1 MRIGVAN
8 EIKPDE
14 YRVALTPAGAGELT
28 RRGHKV
34 VVESGAG
41 GGSAFPD
48 AEYRQVGALIASAE
62 EVWGTS
68 DLLLKVKEPLPE
80 EYGLLRDGQILFTYL
95 HLAAHDELTRALLA
109 SGASCV
115 AYETVEADDGR
126 LPLLAPMS
134 EVAGRLATQM
144 GAWALEKA
152 QGGRGILLGGVPGV
166 PPAKVVVLG
175 GGIVGYNAAL
185 IAVGMQADVWVL
197 DRSVERM
204 RDLEMMLDGRITLAM
219 SNRLQIERV
228 AADADL
234 IIGAVLI
241 PGARAPK
248 LITRDMLGGL
258 KQGAVLVDVAIDQG
272 GCFETSRP
280 TTHSDPI
287 YEVDGIVHYCV
298 ANMPGAVPVTST
310 FALTNVT
317 LPYVEAIATWG
328 LREAVARDRALA
340 RGVNIVDGKLTY
352 EAVAEA
358 HGLEFT
364 PLEQAL
370 PLEPVG

>member
-1 MRIGVAN
+1 MRIGVAK

-14 YRVALTPAGAGELT
+14 YRVALTPAGAGELA
-28 RRGHKV
+28 RRGHEV
-34 VVESGAG
+34 VVETGAG
-41 GGSAFPD
+41 AGSAFPD
-48 AEYRQVGALIASAE
+48 AEYLEVGATLASAG
-62 EVWGTS
+62 EVWSTA
-68 DLLLKVKEPLPE
+68 DLVLKVKEPLPE
-80 EYGLLRDGQILFTYL
+80 EYGRLRDGQILFTYL
-95 HLAAHDELTRALLA
+95 HLAAHEQLTRALLA
-109 SGASCV
+109 SGTSCI
-115 AYETVEADDGR
+115 AYETVETDDGR

-258 KQGAVLVDVAIDQG
+258 KQSAVLVDVAIDQG
-272 GCFETSRP
+272 GCFETSLP

-287 YEVDGIVHYCV
+287 YELDGIVHYCV

-317 LPYVEAIATWG
+317 LPYVEAIATLG
-328 LREAVARDRALA
+328 LGEAVSRDRALA

-352 EAVAEA
+352 EAVADA

-364 PLEQAL
+364 PLERAL

>member
-1 MRIGVAN
+1 MRIGVAK
-8 EIKPDE
+8 EIKQDE
-14 YRVALTPAGAGELT
+14 CRVALTPAGAGELCQ
-28 RRGHKV
+28 RGHEV
-34 VVESGAG
+34 VVETEAGA
-41 GGSAFPD
+41 GSAFRD
-48 AEYRQVGALIASAE
+48 SDYEAVGARIAGVDDVWASADM
-62 EVWGTS
+62 V
-68 DLLLKVKEPLPE
+68 LKVKEPLAE
-80 EYGLLRDGQILFTYL
+80 QYGRLREGLILFTYL
-95 HLAAHDELTRALLA
+95 HLAADEELTRALVA
-109 SGASCV
+109 SGATCI
-115 AYETVEADDGR
+115 AYETVETDDRR

-152 QGGRGILLGGVPGV
+152 QGGRGLLLGGVPGV

-185 IAVGMQADVWVL
+185 IAVGMQADVWIL
-197 DRSVERM
+197 DKSVERM

-219 SNRLQIERV
+219 SNRLQIELT

-248 LITRDMLGGL
+248 LITRKMLGGL

-280 TTHSDPI
+280 TTHSDPT
-287 YEVDGIVHYCV
+287 YVVDGVVHYCV
-298 ANMPGAVPVTST
+298 ANMPGAVPITST

-317 LPYVEAIATWG
+317 LPYVEVIADHG
-328 LREAVARDRALA
+328 VREAVARDRALA
-340 RGVNIVDGKLTY
+340 RWVNVVDGKLTY
-352 EAVAEA
+352 QAVADA
-358 HGLEFT
+358 HGLDYS
-364 PLEQAL
+364 PLEQVL
-370 PLEPVG
+370 PLEPVA

>member
-1 MRIGVAN
+1 VKVGVVQ
-8 EIKPDE
+8 EIKADE
-14 YRVALTPAGAGELT
+14 HRVALTPAGARELVAH
-28 RRGHKV
+28 GHDV
-34 VVESGAG
+34 VVETGAG
-41 GGSAFPD
+41 AGSAFPD
-48 AEYRQVGALIASAE
+48 LAYLAVGARIAPVG
-62 EVWGTS
+62 EVWETV

-80 EYGLLRDGQILFTYL
+80 EYARLREGLVLFTYL
-95 HLAAHDELTRALLA
+95 HLAADEVLTRALLA
-109 SGASCV
+109 SGATCL
-115 AYETVEADDGR
+115 AYETVQSDDGR

-166 PPAKVVVLG
+166 PPARVVVLG

-185 IAVGMQADVWVL
+185 IAVGMQADVWVV
-197 DRSVERM
+197 DRSIERM

-219 SNRLQIERV
+219 SSRLQIEE
-228 AADADL
+228 ALPDCDL
-234 IIGAVLI
+234 VIGAVLI

-248 LITRDMLGGL
+248 LVTRDMLARMKPGS
-258 KQGAVLVDVAIDQG
+258 VLVDVAIDQG

-298 ANMPGAVPVTST
+298 ANMPGAVPITST
-310 FALTNVT
+310 KSLTNVT
-317 LPYVEAIATWG
+317 LPYVEEIASRG
-328 LREAVARDRALA
+328 VREAVAASRPLA
-340 RGVNIVDGKLTY
+340 RGVNVVAGKLTY
-352 EAVAEA
+352 QAVADA
-358 HGLEFT
+358 HGLAYT

-370 PLEPVG
+370 LPALS